1 MNTAITVL
9 GLIAGTLTTVA
20 FLPQMLKTYQ
30 SKSAK
35 DVSLVMLVIF
45 CTGVSLWLVYG
56 FFRRD
61 LAILLANAVTL
72 ILNLGIVY
80 LKLKYK

>member
-1 MNTAITVL
+1 MDTAITVL

-72 ILNLGIVY
+72 IFNLGIVY
-80 LKLKYK
+80 LKFKYK

>member
-1 MNTAITVL
+1 MDTAITVL

-72 ILNLGIVY
+72 IFNLGIVY